1 MGKQP
6 DGKWTMVFPH
16 VALMQTNISRKR
28 NKVTIHQLGESI
40 KRDFKFKKKARRGER
55 RRPPC
60 TDKLSI
66 TRGSSEEQIRQPCQF
81 PGEQMGSI
89 RHPCPRASSPPTPNT
104 RTPFNMWTGL
114 TSNISPRRNTIATQ
128 ETISA
133 WFWMTNS
140 WLSTGGFL
148 VVFFRIP
155 ISARFGPTFFFIAS
169 RSADVVAFCR
179 ILLLSWSARTLKA
192 PSCFLRAKG
201 QAAIEWRVTLLLVG
215 GVRGER
221 AAAPDQR
228 RALRTGEKQLGLSI
242 ATCRSGVRL

>member
-1 MGKQP
+1 MESGLWFSPQ
-6 DGKWTMVFPH
+6 
-16 VALMQTNISRKR
+16 VALMQANISRK
-28 NKVTIHQLGESI
+28 NKQTNKKRGVMIHQLGESM
-40 KRDFKFKKKARRGER
+40 KRDLKKRSTKRGEMKATVHR
-55 RRPPC
+55 
-60 TDKLSI
+60 KNFSI
-66 TRGSSEEQIRQPCQF
+66 RRGSSVKNRSDSHVSFQESRWGAFGILVRDHHPLPQT
-81 PGEQMGSI
+81 PGPHST
-89 RHPCPRASSPPTPNT
+89 C
-104 RTPFNMWTGL
+104 GL

-155 ISARFGPTFFFIAS
+155 ISARFGPTFFFCLAS

-242 ATCRSGVRL
+242 ATCRSGVSL